1 MRKIIIISSY
11 ASTPEK
17 EKTLNDCI
25 ERVSNKGYDVML
37 TSHYPVP
44 DYIQKKVNYCIYD
57 SDNILLPYSI
67 SPSFWIDNDMFEL
80 EVNINSHNLTICR
93 NMLNGVGLSKIMKY
107 DFFFF
112 MESDNVFSDDDF
124 IKLDDLSSQMLM
136 SNKNLV
142 FFKNQW
148 ISEHNEHHINYET
161 LIFGGKVNYF
171 LDNMNLPSTI
181 EEYIQ
186 MYSPNRDALYN
197 IVLEKIFFNKLSHL
211 EDQIFIIDG
220 SSKNFF
226 TSSVINKYFITNI
239 CDIVISNR
247 DDNYILFISNFSDR
261 NLIYEIN
268 SNSIEFSIGMW
279 HFNGINEDTHIIV
292 KSLDGE
298 VLDRKSFI
306 VSEFDREK
314 ISEKSNIKFK

>member
-1 MRKIIIISSY
+1 MKKIIIISSY
-11 ASTPEK
+11 ATTPER

-25 ERVSNKGYDVML
+25 DKVCNKGYDVML

-44 DYIQKKVNYCIYD
+44 DYIQRKVNYCIYD
-57 SDNILLPYSI
+57 SENILLPYSI
-67 SPSFWIDNDMFEL
+67 SPSFWIDNDQFEL
-80 EVNINSHNLTICR
+80 EVSINSHNLTICR
-93 NMLNGVGLSKIMKY
+93 NIFNGIGLSKIMKY

-112 MESDNVFSDDDF
+112 MESDNIFSDSDF
-124 IKLDDLSSQMLM
+124 IKLDDLSNQMLV
-136 SNKNLV
+136 NDKHLI

-161 LIFGGKVNYF
+161 LIFGGEVNYF
-171 LDNMNLPSTI
+171 LENMPLPSTI

-186 MYSPNRDALYN
+186 MYLPNRDALHN

-211 EDQIFIIDG
+211 EYQILIINE

-226 TSSVINKYFITNI
+226 QNSVINKYFITNI
-239 CDIVISNR
+239 CDVVVNNR
-247 DDNYILFISNFSDR
+247 DDSYILFISNFSDR

-268 SNSIEFSIGMW
+268 SVNKEFFTGMW
-279 HFNGINEDTHIIV
+279 YFNGINEDTHIVV

-298 VLDRKSFI
+298 ILDRKSFI
-306 VSEFDREK
+306 VSEFDRNK
-314 ISEKSNIKFK
+314 ISEKANLNFK

>member
-17 EKTLNDCI
+17 EKTLNECI
-25 ERVSNKGYDVML
+25 DKVLNKGYDVML

-57 SDNILLPYSI
+57 SDNILLPYNI
-67 SPSFWIDNDMFEL
+67 SPSFWIDNDIFEL
-80 EVNINSHNLTICR
+80 EVNINSHNLTICK
-93 NMLNGVGLSKIMKY
+93 NMLNGIGLSRILKY

-112 MESDNVFSDDDF
+112 MESDNIFSDDDF
-124 IKLDDLSSQMLM
+124 IRLDDLSNQMLIN
-136 SNKNLV
+136 NKHLI

-161 LIFGGKVNYF
+161 LIFGGEVNYF
-171 LDNMNLPSTI
+171 LENISLPSTI

-197 IVLEKIFFNKLSHL
+197 IILEKIFFNKLSHL
-211 EDQIFIIDG
+211 EDEIFIINE

-226 TSSVINKYFITNI
+226 TSSIINKYFITNI
-239 CDIVISNR
+239 CDVVINN
-247 DDNYILFISNFSDR
+247 DDYILFISNFSGR

-268 SNSIEFSIGMW
+268 SIDKDFFPGMW
-279 HFNGINEDTHIIV
+279 SFNGINEDTHIVV
-292 KSLDGE
+292 KDLSGE

-306 VSEFDREK
+306 ISEFDRNKIGEK
-314 ISEKSNIKFK
+314 ANFNFK

>member
-298 VLDRKSFI
+298 ILDRKSFI

>member
-1 MRKIIIISSY
+1 
-11 ASTPEK
+11 
-17 EKTLNDCI
+17 
-25 ERVSNKGYDVML
+25 ML

-57 SDNILLPYSI
+57 SDNILLPYNI
-67 SPSFWIDNDMFEL
+67 SPSFWIDNDIFEL
-80 EVNINSHNLTICR
+80 EVNINSHNLTICK
-93 NMLNGVGLSKIMKY
+93 NMLNGIGLSKILKY

-112 MESDNVFSDDDF
+112 MESDNIFSDDDF
-124 IKLDDLSSQMLM
+124 IRLDDLSNQMLIN
-136 SNKNLV
+136 NKHLI

-161 LIFGGKVNYF
+161 LIFGGEVNYF
-171 LDNMNLPSTI
+171 LENMSLPSTI

-197 IVLEKIFFNKLSHL
+197 IILEKIFFNKLSHL
-211 EDQIFIIDG
+211 EDEIFIINE

-226 TSSVINKYFITNI
+226 TSSIINKYFITNI
-239 CDIVISNR
+239 CDVVINN
-247 DDNYILFISNFSDR
+247 DDYILFISNFSGR

-268 SNSIEFSIGMW
+268 SIDKDFFPGMW
-279 HFNGINEDTHIIV
+279 SFNGINEDTHIVV
-292 KSLDGE
+292 KDLSGE

-306 VSEFDREK
+306 ISEFDRNK
-314 ISEKSNIKFK
+314 ISEKANFNFK

>member
-44 DYIQKKVNYCIYD
+44 DYIQEKVNYCIYD

-298 VLDRKSFI
+298 ILDRKSFI

>member
-17 EKTLNDCI
+17 EKTLNECI
-25 ERVSNKGYDVML
+25 DKVLNKGYDVML

-57 SDNILLPYSI
+57 SDNILLPYNI
-67 SPSFWIDNDMFEL
+67 SPSFWIDNDIFEL
-80 EVNINSHNLTICR
+80 EVNINSHNLTICK
-93 NMLNGVGLSKIMKY
+93 NMLNGIGLSKILKY

-112 MESDNVFSDDDF
+112 MESDNIFSDDDF
-124 IKLDDLSSQMLM
+124 IRLDDLSNQMLIN
-136 SNKNLV
+136 NKHLI

-161 LIFGGKVNYF
+161 LIFGGEVNYF
-171 LDNMNLPSTI
+171 LENMSLPSTI

-197 IVLEKIFFNKLSHL
+197 IILEKIFFNKLSHL
-211 EDQIFIIDG
+211 EDEIFIINE

-226 TSSVINKYFITNI
+226 TSSIINKYFITNI
-239 CDIVISNR
+239 CDVVINN
-247 DDNYILFISNFSDR
+247 DDYILFISNFSGR

-268 SNSIEFSIGMW
+268 SIDKDFFPGMW
-279 HFNGINEDTHIIV
+279 SFNGINEDTHIVV
-292 KSLDGE
+292 KDLSGE

-306 VSEFDREK
+306 ISEFDRNK
-314 ISEKSNIKFK
+314 ISEKANFNFK

>member
-1 MRKIIIISSY
+1 MAKP
-11 ASTPEK
+11 T
-17 EKTLNDCI
+17 
-25 ERVSNKGYDVML
+25 
-37 TSHYPVP
+37 
-44 DYIQKKVNYCIYD
+44 
-57 SDNILLPYSI
+57 
-67 SPSFWIDNDMFEL
+67 
-80 EVNINSHNLTICR
+80 
-93 NMLNGVGLSKIMKY
+93 KY

-112 MESDNVFSDDDF
+112 MESDNIFEESDF

-136 SNKNLV
+136 SNKNLI

-220 SSKNFF
+220 SSKNLF
-226 TSSVINKYFITNI
+226 SSSIINKYFITNI
-239 CDIVISNR
+239 CDVVVSNR

-298 VLDRKSFI
+298 ILDRKSFI

>member
-11 ASTPEK
+11 ATTLEK

-25 ERVSNKGYDVML
+25 DKVLNKGYDVML

-57 SDNILLPYSI
+57 SDNILLPYNI
-67 SPSFWIDNDMFEL
+67 SPSFWIDNDLFVI
-80 EVNINSHNLTICR
+80 EVNINSHNLTICK
-93 NMLNGVGLSKIMKY
+93 NMLNGIGLSRIMKY

-171 LDNMNLPSTI
+171 LDNINLPSTI

-186 MYSPNRDALYN
+186 MYSPNRDVLYN

-239 CDIVISNR
+239 CDVVLSNR

-268 SNSIEFSIGMW
+268 SISKEFFIGMW

-298 VLDRKSFI
+298 ILDRKSFI

>member
-17 EKTLNDCI
+17 EKTLNECI
-25 ERVSNKGYDVML
+25 DKVSNKGYDVML

-57 SDNILLPYSI
+57 SDNILLPYNI
-67 SPSFWIDNDMFEL
+67 SPSFWIDNDIFEL
-80 EVNINSHNLTICR
+80 EVNINSHNLTICK
-93 NMLNGVGLSKIMKY
+93 NMLNGIGLSRILKY

-112 MESDNVFSDDDF
+112 MESDNIFSDDDF
-124 IKLDDLSSQMLM
+124 IRLDDLSNQMLIN
-136 SNKNLV
+136 NKHLI

-161 LIFGGKVNYF
+161 LIFGGEVNYF
-171 LDNMNLPSTI
+171 LENMSLPSTI

-197 IVLEKIFFNKLSHL
+197 IILEKIFFNKLSHL
-211 EDQIFIIDG
+211 EDEIFIINE

-226 TSSVINKYFITNI
+226 TSSIINKYFITNI
-239 CDIVISNR
+239 CDVVINN
-247 DDNYILFISNFSDR
+247 DDYILFISNFSGR

-268 SNSIEFSIGMW
+268 SIDKDFFPGMW
-279 HFNGINEDTHIIV
+279 SFNGINEDTHIVV
-292 KSLDGE
+292 KDLSGE

-306 VSEFDREK
+306 ISEFDRNKIGEK
-314 ISEKSNIKFK
+314 ANFNFK

>member
-17 EKTLNDCI
+17 EKTLNECI
-25 ERVSNKGYDVML
+25 DKVLNKGYDVML

-57 SDNILLPYSI
+57 SDNILLPYNI
-67 SPSFWIDNDMFEL
+67 SPSFWIDNDIFEL
-80 EVNINSHNLTICR
+80 EVNINSHNLTICK
-93 NMLNGVGLSKIMKY
+93 NMLNGIGLSRILKY

-112 MESDNVFSDDDF
+112 MESDNIFSDDDF
-124 IKLDDLSSQMLM
+124 IRLDDLSNQMLIN
-136 SNKNLV
+136 NKHLI

-161 LIFGGKVNYF
+161 LIFGGEVNYF
-171 LDNMNLPSTI
+171 LENMSLPSTI

-197 IVLEKIFFNKLSHL
+197 IILEKIFFNKLSHL
-211 EDQIFIIDG
+211 EDEIFIINE

-226 TSSVINKYFITNI
+226 TSSIINKYFITNI
-239 CDIVISNR
+239 CDVVINN
-247 DDNYILFISNFSDR
+247 DDYILFISNFSGR

-268 SNSIEFSIGMW
+268 SIDKDFFPGMW
-279 HFNGINEDTHIIV
+279 SFNGINEDTHIVV
-292 KSLDGE
+292 KDLSGE

-306 VSEFDREK
+306 ISEFDRNKIGEK
-314 ISEKSNIKFK
+314 ANFNFK

>member
-1 MRKIIIISSY
+1 MKKIIIISSY
-11 ASTPEK
+11 ATTPER

-25 ERVSNKGYDVML
+25 DKVSNKGYDVML

-67 SPSFWIDNDMFEL
+67 SPSFWIDNDQFEL
-80 EVNINSHNLTICR
+80 EISINSHNLTICK
-93 NMLNGVGLSKIMKY
+93 NMLNGIGLSKIMKY

-112 MESDNVFSDDDF
+112 MESDNIFSDDDF
-124 IKLDDLSSQMLM
+124 IKLDDLSNQMLIN
-136 SNKNLV
+136 NKHLI

-171 LDNMNLPSTI
+171 LDNMTLPSTT

-186 MYSPNRDALYN
+186 MYSPNREDLYN

-211 EDQIFIIDG
+211 EDNILIING
-220 SSKNFF
+220 TSKNLF
-226 TSSVINKYFITNI
+226 SNSIINKYFITNI
-239 CDIVISNR
+239 CDVVTNNKN
-247 DDNYILFISNFSDR
+247 DDYILFISNFSDR

-268 SNSIEFSIGMW
+268 SIDKEFFVGMW
-279 HFNGINEDTHIIV
+279 SFNGINEDTHIVV

-298 VLDRKSFI
+298 ILDRKSFI
-306 VSEFDREK
+306 VSEFDRNK
-314 ISEKSNIKFK
+314 ISEKANLNFK

>member
-186 MYSPNRDALYN
+186 MYSPNRDDLYN

-211 EDQIFIIDG
+211 ENQIFIIDG

-298 VLDRKSFI
+298 ILDRKSFI

>member
-11 ASTPEK
+11 ATTLEK

-25 ERVSNKGYDVML
+25 DKVLNKGYDVML

-57 SDNILLPYSI
+57 SDNILLPYNI
-67 SPSFWIDNDMFEL
+67 SPSFWIDNDLFEL
-80 EVNINSHNLTICR
+80 EVNINSHNLTICK
-93 NMLNGVGLSKIMKY
+93 NMLNGIGLSRIMKY

-112 MESDNVFSDDDF
+112 MESDNIFSDSDF
-124 IKLDDLSSQMLM
+124 IRLDDLSNQMVVN
-136 SNKNLV
+136 NKHLI

-148 ISEHNEHHINYET
+148 ISEHNESHINYET
-161 LIFGGKVNYF
+161 LIFGGEVSYF
-171 LDNMNLPSTI
+171 LENMPLPSTI
-181 EEYIQ
+181 IEYIQ
-186 MYSPNRDALYN
+186 MYSPNRDASHN

-211 EDQIFIIDG
+211 EDNIFIING

-226 TSSVINKYFITNI
+226 SGSIINKYFITNI
-239 CDIVISNR
+239 CDVVTNNKN
-247 DDNYILFISNFSDR
+247 DYILFISNFSDR

-268 SNSIEFSIGMW
+268 SNIIEFFPGMW
-279 HFNGINEDTHIIV
+279 NFNGINEDTHIVV

-298 VLDRKSFI
+298 ILDRKSFI
-306 VSEFDREK
+306 ISEFDREK
-314 ISEKSNIKFK
+314 IIEKANFNFK

>member
-11 ASTPEK
+11 ATTLEK

-25 ERVSNKGYDVML
+25 DKVLNKGYDVML

-67 SPSFWIDNDMFEL
+67 SPSFWIDNDMFQI

-93 NMLNGVGLSKIMKY
+93 NMLNGVGLSKVMKY

-112 MESDNVFSDDDF
+112 MESDNIFEESDF

-136 SNKNLV
+136 SNKNLI

-148 ISEHNEHHINYET
+148 ISEYGEHHINYET

-171 LDNMNLPSTI
+171 LDNINLPSTI

-186 MYSPNRDALYN
+186 MYSPNRDVLYN

-239 CDIVISNR
+239 CDVVLSNR

-279 HFNGINEDTHIIV
+279 HFNGISEDTHIV
-292 KSLDGE
+292 VRSLDGE
-298 VLDRKSFI
+298 ILDRKSFI
-306 VSEFDREK
+306 ISEFDREK
-314 ISEKSNIKFK
+314 ISEKANFNFK

>member
-1 MRKIIIISSY
+1 MKKIIIISSY

-17 EKTLNDCI
+17 EKTLNECI
-25 ERVSNKGYDVML
+25 DKVLNKGYDVML

-67 SPSFWIDNDMFEL
+67 SPSFWINNERFEI

-93 NMLNGVGLSKIMKY
+93 NMLNGIGLSKIMKY

-124 IKLDDLSSQMLM
+124 IKLDDLSNQMLFN
-136 SNKNLV
+136 NKHLI

-148 ISEHNEHHINYET
+148 VSEHNEHHINYET
-161 LIFGGKVNYF
+161 LIFGGEVNYF
-171 LDNMNLPSTI
+171 LDNMPLASTI
-181 EEYIQ
+181 SEYVQ
-186 MYSPNRDALYN
+186 MYSPNREYLYN

-211 EDQIFIIDG
+211 EDHIFIING
-220 SSKNFF
+220 TSKTFF
-226 TSSVINKYFITNI
+226 SNSIINKYFLTNI
-239 CDIVISNR
+239 CDVVTN
-247 DDNYILFISNFSDR
+247 NLNEAYVLFISNFSDR

-268 SNSIEFSIGMW
+268 SISKEFSVGMW
-279 HFNGINEDTHIIV
+279 YFDGIHKDTNIIV

-306 VSEFDREK
+306 VSEFNRDS
-314 ISEKSNIKFK
+314 ISKKGIINFN